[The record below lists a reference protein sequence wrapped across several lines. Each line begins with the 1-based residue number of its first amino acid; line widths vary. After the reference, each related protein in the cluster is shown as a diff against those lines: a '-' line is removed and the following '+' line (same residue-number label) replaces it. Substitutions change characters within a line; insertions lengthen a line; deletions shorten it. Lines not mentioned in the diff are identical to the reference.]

1 MQRYKNSANPARQHN
16 NLQKKSTGMIARYSL
31 LIALVTLSVAM
42 ASCDDDE
49 ALDVSFL
56 DTDTAEKGAID
67 LWLDENYTTPYN
79 IAVEYKWDPYEL
91 PSNKVLV
98 PVKEDKVIPVM
109 KVVKDTW
116 ITPYV
121 LKAGEAFVKQ
131 HAPKQF
137 VLVGSAK
144 YNDDGTI
151 VLGEAESGRKVTL
164 FVVNDFNRQNVP
176 AVKQMLHT
184 IHHEFA
190 HILHQTIL
198 YQREY
203 KQVTPA
209 GYTASWY
216 NTTDEAALALGFI
229 TPYARASAD
238 EDFVEMISVMLVEGR
253 EAYEAMLSKV
263 PEEGRALL
271 RRKEAFVVAYFKQS
285 WNIDFYSL
293 QTATQEAIITAT
305 GK

>member
-1 MQRYKNSANPARQHN
+1 
-16 NLQKKSTGMIARYSL
+16 
-31 LIALVTLSVAM
+31 
-42 ASCDDDE
+42 
-49 ALDVSFL
+49 
-56 DTDTAEKGAID
+56 
-67 LWLDENYTTPYN
+67 
-79 IAVEYKWDPYEL
+79 
-91 PSNKVLV
+91 VLV

-116 ITPYV
+116 IEPYV
-121 LKAGEAFVKQ
+121 QKAGEAFVKE

-164 FVVNDFNRQNVP
+164 FVVNDFNRLNVP

-198 YQREY
+198 YPREY
-203 KQVTPA
+203 KQVTPS

-216 NTTDEAALALGFI
+216 NTNDETARALGFI
-229 TPYARASAD
+229 TPYARASSD
-238 EDFVEMISVMLVEGR
+238 EDFVEMISMMLVEGR
-253 EAYEAMLSKV
+253 TGYEAILSKV

-271 RRKEAFVVAYFKQS
+271 RKKEAFVVAYFKQS

-293 QTATQEAIITAT
+293 QTATQEAITKAT
-305 GK
+305 GN

>member
-1 MQRYKNSANPARQHN
+1 MKNIYIHQFNKNCSRIAVVLTA
-16 NLQKKSTGMIARYSL
+16 LLMI
-31 LIALVTLSVAM
+31 M
-42 ASCDDDE
+42 MSCRDE
-49 ALDVSFL
+49 DTLDVSFL
-56 DTDTAEKGAID
+56 DTDPSEKSSID
-67 LWLDENYTTPYN
+67 LWIDENYTGPFN

-91 PSNKVLV
+91 PSNRVLV

-109 KVVKDTW
+109 KVIKDTW
-116 ITPYV
+116 IDPYV
-121 LKAGEAFVKQ
+121 LKAGEAFVKE

-198 YQREY
+198 YPREY
-203 KQVTPA
+203 KQVTPS

-216 NTTDEAALALGFI
+216 NTDDETARALGFI
-229 TPYARASAD
+229 TPYARASSD
-238 EDFVEMISVMLVEGR
+238 EDFVEMISMMLVEGR
-253 EAYEAMLSKV
+253 TGYEAILSKV

-271 RRKEAFVVAYFKQS
+271 RKKEAFVVSYFKQS
-285 WNIDFYSL
+285 WNIDVYAL
-293 QTATQEAIITAT
+293 QTATQEAITKAT
-305 GK
+305 GN

>member
-1 MQRYKNSANPARQHN
+1 MKNMCMHPFNKKCARITVV
-16 NLQKKSTGMIARYSL
+16 LAAL
-31 LIALVTLSVAM
+31 LVTM
-42 ASCDDDE
+42 MSCSDE
-49 ALDVSFL
+49 DTLDVSFL
-56 DTDTAEKGAID
+56 DTDPSEKSAID
-67 LWLDENYTTPYN
+67 LWIDDNYTSPFN

-91 PSNKVLV
+91 PSNRVLV

-116 ITPYV
+116 IDPYV
-121 LKAGEAFVKQ
+121 LKAGEAFVKE

-137 VLVGSAK
+137 LLVGSAK

-198 YQREY
+198 YPREY
-203 KQVTPA
+203 KQVTPS

-216 NTTDEAALALGFI
+216 NTDDATARALGFI
-229 TPYARASAD
+229 TPYARASSD
-238 EDFVEMISVMLVEGR
+238 EDFVEMISMMLVEGR
-253 EAYEAMLSKV
+253 AGYEAILSKV

-271 RRKEAFVVAYFKQS
+271 RKKEAFVVAYFKQS

-293 QTATQEAIITAT
+293 QTATQEAITKAT
-305 GK
+305 GN